1 MEATNGTRTTP
12 LAAWCTY
19 SGDHSVVV
27 VLRPLTNRGGMNQ
40 VHQLANALLTVV
52 FAVAMFVVGHLYIE
66 KRSARIP
73 TINHAAQA
81 FVLLTTPLLKKVLW

>member
-1 MEATNGTRTTP
+1 
-12 LAAWCTY
+12 
-19 SGDHSVVV
+19 
-27 VLRPLTNRGGMNQ
+27 MNE

-52 FAVAMFVVGHLYIE
+52 FAAVMVVVGHLYIE